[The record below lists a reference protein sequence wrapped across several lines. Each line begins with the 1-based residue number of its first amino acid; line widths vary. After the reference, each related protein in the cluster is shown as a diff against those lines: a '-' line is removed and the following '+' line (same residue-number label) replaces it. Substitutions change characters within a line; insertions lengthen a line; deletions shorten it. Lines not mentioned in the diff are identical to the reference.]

1 MPNSIEIAEMKKKI
15 KLCAARNV
23 AQYVGRLPQ
32 GMDPDK
38 VNLEYDILE
47 VFGS

>member
-1 MPNSIEIAEMKKKI
+1 MPNSIETAEMKKKI

-23 AQYVGRLPQ
+23 AQYVGKPASGQ
-32 GMDPDK
+32 GPDK